1 MMSVLLQSS
10 NFRTNKKETM
20 IAEDIKYFQ
29 FYLFSLDMLFLLLL
43 SKPEIR

>member
-1 MMSVLLQSS
+1 
-10 NFRTNKKETM
+10 M